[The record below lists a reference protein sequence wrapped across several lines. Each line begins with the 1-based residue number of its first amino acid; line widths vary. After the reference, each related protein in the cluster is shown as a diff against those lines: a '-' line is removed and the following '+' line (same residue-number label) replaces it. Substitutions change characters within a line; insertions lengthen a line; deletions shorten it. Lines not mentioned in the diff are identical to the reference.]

1 MRLAQVDVFLT
12 MESASGPMLMWSAY
26 LVSLSAG

>member
-1 MRLAQVDVFLT
+1 MRLAQVVVFLT
-12 MESASGPMLMWSAY
+12 MESANGPMLMWSAF